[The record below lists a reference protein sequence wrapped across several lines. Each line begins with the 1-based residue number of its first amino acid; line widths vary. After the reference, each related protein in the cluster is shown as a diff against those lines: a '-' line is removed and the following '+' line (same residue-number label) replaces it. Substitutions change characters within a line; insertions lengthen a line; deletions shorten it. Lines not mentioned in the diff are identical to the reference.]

1 MQKGRRRGLIS
12 WFVEPYRQVKLGL
25 IFLVLNL
32 IFSLLI
38 LSVFGFYFW
47 DVYKAL
53 TVYFQLTPDQG
64 AEILS
69 KFKVPVI
76 VAITL
81 IALFIL
87 TTILASVRY
96 THEIYGPL
104 VSIHRHLDD
113 MIAAKVD
120 RPLKLRDSDQ
130 LKDLAEKLNKVSDQ
144 LPNAPNDWNAVFGF
158 LDDLAGGKAP
168 QPLQTTGSSEFCQLI
183 EKLNHLASSP
193 VISQAK

>member
-1 MQKGRRRGLIS
+1 MQQGRRRGFIS

-64 AEILS
+64 AEILA
-69 KFKVPVI
+69 KFKVPAM
-76 VAITL
+76 VAVTLITL
-81 IALFIL
+81 FIF

-104 VSIHRHLDD
+104 VSIHRYLDD
-113 MIAAKVD
+113 MIANNARK
-120 RPLKLRDSDQ
+120 PLKLRDSDQ
-130 LKDLAEKLNKVSDQ
+130 LKDLAEKLNQVSSLMHQ
-144 LPNAPNDWNAVFGF
+144 TKNDWPKIFEF
-158 LDDLAGGKAP
+158 LDHLSDGKTP
-168 QPLQTTGSSEFCQLI
+168 TPLQPAGSSEFCQLA
-183 EKLNHLASSP
+183 EKLNSLASSRE
-193 VISQAK
+193 IGQAK

>member
-1 MQKGRRRGLIS
+1 MSETQKGRRRGFIS

-25 IFLVLNL
+25 IFLILNL
-32 IFSLLI
+32 IFSVLI

-76 VAITL
+76 VACTL
-81 IALFIL
+81 IALFIF

-104 VSIHRHLDD
+104 VSIHRYLDD
-113 MIAAKVD
+113 MIARDVKA
-120 RPLKLRDSDQ
+120 PLKLRDSDQ
-130 LKDLAEKLNKVSDQ
+130 LKELAEKLNQLSKQMYQGNEWSKVEQFIDSLADGHK
-144 LPNAPNDWNAVFGF
+144 PAPLELTGTAEFTGIVNRLNR
-158 LDDLAGGKAP
+158 LAEAGLK
-168 QPLQTTGSSEFCQLI
+168 SS
-183 EKLNHLASSP
+183 
-193 VISQAK
+193 